1 MKIQILA
8 AVLLAAAGITLTAEQ
23 PKIEGNDIVFGKT
36 KVVCAKNGEL
46 TIVNG
51 DRTVSTIA
59 CHYSVVNPAANKT
72 DWNGI
77 KEQDCTMT
85 FENRKLTWIL
95 NRKAFGQSWKALDQ
109 TLEILEDGRLKL
121 TVKEYPAPE
130 GLRLYDNCVFMT
142 FPIPVFKGKTMKFQG
157 KDVLLDAGTKPISP
171 IKLPEVRGVKGRT
184 YTFPL
189 DPGSV
194 TFYSECWSGITAF
207 NNKISN
213 NFRLTWYLPKKTL
226 EASFMIDIK

>member
-1 MKIQILA
+1 MKIQFLA
-8 AVLLAAAGITLTAEQ
+8 AALLAAAGLTLTAQ
-23 PKIEGNDIVFGKT
+23 PQIEGNNIVFGKT
-36 KVVCAKNGEL
+36 KVVCAANGEIKIFNDNQL
-46 TIVNG
+46 
-51 DRTVSTIA
+51 VSTIG
-59 CHYSVVNPAANKT
+59 CHYSVVNPAVSKT
-72 DWNGI
+72 DWNGM
-77 KEQDCTMT
+77 KDQDCTMT
-85 FENRKLTWIL
+85 CENRKFTWFL
-95 NRKAFGQSWKALDQ
+95 NRRAFGQTWKGVDQ

-130 GLRLYDNCVFMT
+130 GLKLYDNCVFMT
-142 FPIPVFKGKTMKFQG
+142 FPIPVFNGKTMKFQG

-184 YTFPL
+184 YAFPL

-207 NNKISN
+207 NSKMSN
-213 NFRLTWYLPKKTL
+213 NFRLTWYLPAKTL